1 MYNYPAAPNP
11 KRGNEHM
18 TSIIRTNIGSAL
30 LSLRK
35 SKSISM
41 REAAEQLKIS
51 HSAYSQY
58 ERGSSIPDMQTIF
71 HASNYYHINI
81 QFLVFL
87 ICVDLASLE
96 NIKNEDFFQLFTFDN
111 TFDWDFFHVFKEY
124 DRLSKNYKD
133 AVTKFLRAA
142 NICSNRNRK

>member
-1 MYNYPAAPNP
+1 
-11 KRGNEHM
+11 M

-35 SKSISM
+35 SKAISM

-58 ERGSSIPDMQTIF
+58 ERGISIPDMKTIF
-71 HASNYYHINI
+71 YASDYYHINI

-87 ICVDLASLE
+87 ICIDLASLE
-96 NIKNEDFFQLFTFDN
+96 NIKNENLFQLFTFDH

-124 DRLSKNYKD
+124 DRLSKTYKN
-133 AVTKFLRAA
+133 AVTRFLHAT
-142 NICSNRNRK
+142 NICNQKESGINNN

>member
-1 MYNYPAAPNP
+1 
-11 KRGNEHM
+11 M
-18 TSIIRTNIGSAL
+18 TSVIRTNIGSAL

-35 SKSISM
+35 SKAISM

-58 ERGSSIPDMQTIF
+58 ERGISIPDIQTLF

-87 ICVDLASLE
+87 VCIDLASLE
-96 NIKNEDFFQLFTFDN
+96 NIKNEDLFRLFTFDN

-124 DRLSKNYKD
+124 DRLSKSYKA
-133 AVTKFLRAA
+133 AVNRFLHAA
-142 NICSNRNRK
+142 NICDQKKSRINSN